1 MRLPK
6 SEMSKALVF
15 GLLFGTLLGLMSY
28 ALRATLGPADV
39 SVDAVL
45 LITYFMSYPV
55 YVVIHRLRGGVGR
68 PKGLSVV
75 YSTSF
80 ILWIATF
87 ETLVRGL
94 GAP

>member
-6 SEMSKALVF
+6 SEMSKALMF
-15 GLLFGTLLGLMSY
+15 GLLFGIFLGLISY
-28 ALRATLGPADV
+28 ALRAMLGFTYV
-39 SVDAVL
+39 GVDAVL

-55 YVVIHRLRGGVGR
+55 YTAIRRLRGGVGR

-87 ETLVRGL
+87 EILVRGL